1 MKERS
6 FMVQINIQ
14 NSQKMISM
22 EEYLKKRQEINSA
35 KEGYFPK
42 DGYCQMEW
50 NVAAAMAELNI

>member
-1 MKERS
+1 
-6 FMVQINIQ
+6 MVQINIQ